1 MSKEQSGMKVWSC
14 YVLNNSVCQK
24 TLVAAMRNFQ
34 DPFRRQ
40 QTKLVSESS
49 HGCRANGLAA
59 SGRTQQ
65 VDGAWS
71 WTRRSTALPQNVRY
85 GRFL

>member
-1 MSKEQSGMKVWSC
+1 MSIEQSGMKVWSC

-24 TLVAAMRNFQ
+24 TLVAAMRNFRILF
-34 DPFRRQ
+34 DVRK
-40 QTKLVSESS
+40 TKLVSESS

-65 VDGAWS
+65 LDEDISKAV
-71 WTRRSTALPQNVRY
+71 
-85 GRFL
+85 